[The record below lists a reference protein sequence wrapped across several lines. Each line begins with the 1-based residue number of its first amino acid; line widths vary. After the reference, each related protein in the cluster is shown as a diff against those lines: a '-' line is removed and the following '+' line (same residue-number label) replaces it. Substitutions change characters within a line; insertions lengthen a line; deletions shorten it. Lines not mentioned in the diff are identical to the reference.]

1 MADASR
7 PGADELVDLTYFIA
21 RRPSAELHNSSCAA
35 ISGFHQH
42 AGTEMASKVTSSRH
56 TLEKRFANVAD
67 IGASGGGRPSKK
79 GDTIRQRPGYRRVVE
94 RRVL

>member
-21 RRPSAELHNSSCAA
+21 CQHSAELHNSSCVA

-42 AGTEMASKVTSSRH
+42 ADAKMASKVTSSRH
-56 TLEKRFANVAD
+56 TLEKSFANVAD
-67 IGASGGGRPSKK
+67 IGGVWRRTPFQEGRQM
-79 GDTIRQRPGYRRVVE
+79 G
-94 RRVL
+94 